1 MNVLDFMLSSAA
13 TLGEFHPETRRV
25 RAQTVLLAED
35 IPYTDSGLVAH
46 RLDLH
51 APKGARGKLPVLLHV
66 HGGGFRILSKNSH
79 RAIARRYAVAGY
91 LVVNVNYRLTPEG
104 QYPAALEDVCQ
115 ALLWTLKN
123 AESYGGDISRLA
135 YAGESAG
142 ANLILCAA
150 MLGCFERPEPWAK
163 AIFAANPSPAALLP
177 ACGLFEVH
185 NAARYL
191 DNKKLPRWLRARIKV
206 ICEGYLDDETT
217 SSLASPLHLLEG
229 DEEPSRALPPI
240 FAVCGD
246 IDPVLDD
253 SLRLGKV
260 LKQRRLE
267 GALELYRGSH
277 HAFHLFFSA
286 NARRAWADQLEFLQ
300 AHLGVSDV

>member
-13 TLGEFHPETRRV
+13 TLGELHPQTRRF
-25 RAQTVLLAED
+25 RAQTKLLAED
-35 IPYTDSGLVAH
+35 VPYTDSGLVAH
-46 RLDLH
+46 RLDVH
-51 APKGARGKLPVLLHV
+51 APRVSSGKLPVLFHV

-79 RAIARRYAVAGY
+79 RAIARRYAAAGY

-123 AESYGGDISRLA
+123 AESYGGDLSRLA

-142 ANLILCAA
+142 ANLVLCAA
-150 MLGCFERPEPWAK
+150 MLGCFEQPEPWAK
-163 AIFAANPSPAALLP
+163 AVFDAKPSPAAVLP

-185 NAARYL
+185 HAARYL
-191 DNKKLPRWLRARIKV
+191 DDDKLPRWLRARIKV
-206 ICEGYLDDETT
+206 ICEAYLGDDQA
-217 SSLASPLHLLEG
+217 SSLASPLHLLES
-229 DEEPSRALPPI
+229 DEEPKRALPPM

-253 SLRLGKV
+253 SLRLGKA
-260 LKQRRLE
+260 LKQR
-267 GALELYRGSH
+267 GNAGGVELYRGSH
-277 HAFHLFFSA
+277 HAFHVFFSA
-286 NARRAWADQLEFLQ
+286 NAQRAWADQLAFLER
-300 AHLGVSDV
+300 HLGD